1 MINLAIVGL
10 YNRGQQD
17 EYVEMEAASSCSLSR
32 FVLIRRVE
40 NEEGYYDY
48 SQIRLYE
55 FPDTN
60 VRKGNRIRLYTGFR
74 KAKKERLP
82 DGVTYNFSWNLDTP
96 IWVGSRSYPELMEL
110 GDSTAFI
117 PDDPIGDVQP
127 THERGTLEPITDQ
140 SFRQAF
146 GKAIVEGRMNVHD
159 EHLRFV
165 PVEIV
170 GAPAEAQP
178 FLDNG
183 DFEGLMNY
191 LRQQGSS
198 QKTGKTSQTKK

>member
-32 FVLIRRVE
+32 FTLIRRVE

-82 DGVTYNFSWNLDTP
+82 EGVTYNFSWNLGAP
-96 IWVGSRSYPELMEL
+96 IWVGRRSYPELMERRQYRL
-110 GDSTAFI
+110 HSGRSNRRC
-117 PDDPIGDVQP
+117 Q
-127 THERGTLEPITDQ
+127 TD
-140 SFRQAF
+140 A
-146 GKAIVEGRMNVHD
+146 
-159 EHLRFV
+159 
-165 PVEIV
+165 
-170 GAPAEAQP
+170 
-178 FLDNG
+178 
-183 DFEGLMNY
+183 
-191 LRQQGSS
+191 
-198 QKTGKTSQTKK
+198 

>member
-32 FVLIRRVE
+32 FTLIRRVE

-82 DGVTYNFSWNLDTP
+82 EGVTYNFSWNLEAP
-96 IWVGSRSYPELMEL
+96 IWVGRRSYQINNLTFKSL
-110 GDSTAFI
+110 
-117 PDDPIGDVQP
+117 
-127 THERGTLEPITDQ
+127 
-140 SFRQAF
+140 
-146 GKAIVEGRMNVHD
+146 K
-159 EHLRFV
+159 
-165 PVEIV
+165 
-170 GAPAEAQP
+170 
-178 FLDNG
+178 
-183 DFEGLMNY
+183 
-191 LRQQGSS
+191 
-198 QKTGKTSQTKK
+198 

>member
-32 FVLIRRVE
+32 YTLIRRVE

-55 FPDTN
+55 LPDTN

-82 DGVTYNFSWNLDTP
+82 EGVTYNFSWNLEAP
-96 IWVGSRSYPELMEL
+96 HLGGSKKLSRTD
-110 GDSTAFI
+110 GD
-117 PDDPIGDVQP
+117 
-127 THERGTLEPITDQ
+127 R
-140 SFRQAF
+140 RQYRLHS
-146 GKAIVEGRMNVHD
+146 G
-159 EHLRFV
+159 
-165 PVEIV
+165 
-170 GAPAEAQP
+170 
-178 FLDNG
+178 
-183 DFEGLMNY
+183 
-191 LRQQGSS
+191 
-198 QKTGKTSQTKK
+198 

>member
-32 FVLIRRVE
+32 FTLIRRVE

-55 FPDTN
+55 LPDTN

-82 DGVTYNFSWNLDTP
+82 EGVTYNFSWNLESP
-96 IWVGSRSYPELMEL
+96 IWVGRRSCPELIEM
-110 GDSTAFI
+110 GDSTTFI
-117 PDDPIGDVQP
+117 PDDPIGDVKP
-127 THERGTLEPITDQ
+127 IHERGTLEPVTDQ
-140 SFRQAF
+140 SLRHAF
-146 GKAIVEGRMNVHD
+146 GKAIVEGRMGVQD
-159 EHLRFV
+159 EHLGFV

-178 FLDNG
+178 FLDKG

-191 LRQQGSS
+191 LKQQRQS
-198 QKTGKTSQTKK
+198 QKTGKKSKVKK